1 MRVLIVSDIHSNY
14 TALDTVL
21 SVAGDYD
28 QLWNLGDTIGYGP
41 RPNECVVAMR
51 ARADLMLSGNHDLAC
66 LGKIDLSDFNPD
78 ARTANIWNGKQLA
91 DDNRAVLDGLSPSM
105 EVDDRFLL
113 AHGSPREPVWEYLLS
128 RAQAEDNFEL
138 FTQQVCFIGHSHVP
152 LVVRLHPDGTCG
164 DPMLGEADTLFELE
178 PGFRYFFNP
187 GSVGQPRNQDPRA
200 AYIILDTDANTVLF
214 KRIEYDVPQTQRQ
227 MREAHLPP
235 ALIRR
240 LEYGM

>member
-1 MRVLIVSDIHSNY
+1 M
-14 TALDTVL
+14 
-21 SVAGDYD
+21 
-28 QLWNLGDTIGYGP
+28 
-41 RPNECVVAMR
+41 
-51 ARADLMLSGNHDLAC
+51 
-66 LGKIDLSDFNPD
+66 
-78 ARTANIWNGKQLA
+78 
-91 DDNRAVLDGLSPSM
+91 
-105 EVDDRFLL
+105 
-113 AHGSPREPVWEYLLS
+113 
-128 RAQAEDNFEL
+128 
-138 FTQQVCFIGHSHVP
+138 P